1 MQTWEYSPEYALRSW
16 VYAGIHA
23 ILINIGRLLGW
34 GFIKTKQSEFYFL
47 RICFAFACAVCEAK
61 LYAVLQRT
69 FNYRVAAFYLA
80 ITALSPG
87 MFHASVAYL
96 PSSFAMYGAMLG
108 IASFM
113 DWRGGLRTAA
123 GMMWF
128 GISGVLGWPFVMAMC
143 APFLVE
149 EIFLFYVSG
158 EDLLEIG
165 RRFADGAAR
174 TVLALVSAAG
184 LGWRP
189 FADGEVVPTIWLRHF
204 LLPSNISRFLEYGC
218 LQHFQW
224 LE

>member
-1 MQTWEYSPEYALRSW
+1 
-16 VYAGIHA
+16 
-23 ILINIGRLLGW
+23 
-34 GFIKTKQSEFYFL
+34 
-47 RICFAFACAVCEAK
+47 
-61 LYAVLQRT
+61 
-69 FNYRVAAFYLA
+69 
-80 ITALSPG
+80 
-87 MFHASVAYL
+87 
-96 PSSFAMYGAMLG
+96 MLG

-174 TVLALVSAAG
+174 TVLALVSAAD
-184 LGWRP
+184 LG
-189 FADGEVVPTIWLRHF
+189 
-204 LLPSNISRFLEYGC
+204 SRLIC
-218 LQHFQW
+218 
-224 LE
+224 